1 VCNGC
6 LTTRIVGLAETA
18 VLAGL
23 SKTDVVSTA
32 ERMPARPQS
41 VEELSTRLGE
51 QAYLADRGLGT
62 AIFLSLSLG
71 QPLLL
76 EGEAGV
82 GKTEVAKSLAA
93 ALGAELVRLQCY
105 EGIDAHQ
112 ALYEWDYTRQLLYIR
127 LLQEGREL
135 REDAADE
142 IFGPRF
148 LVERPLLQAVR
159 AGDRAVLLIDE
170 IDRAD
175 DEFEAFLLEM
185 LSDFQVTVP
194 ELGTIRAERPPAVVL
209 TSNRTRE
216 LHDALKRRCLYHWID
231 YPSLDREVEIL
242 AARAPTVPADLARRV
257 AVAVDRIRTLDLV
270 KRPGVA
276 ETIEWAKALA
286 FLGATRLE
294 RDAVDVTLGTVVK
307 DHDDLVRIR
316 DDLGRILAGD

>member
-1 VCNGC
+1 MGNFRSYLPALSETVAVN
-6 LTTRIVGLAETA
+6 AES
-18 VLAGL
+18 GDQP
-23 SKTDVVSTA
+23 S
-32 ERMPARPQS
+32 RPQS
-41 VEELSTRLGE
+41 IEELSARLGE
-51 QAYLADRGLGT
+51 KAYLADRGLAT

-93 ALGAELVRLQCY
+93 ALGVTLVRLQCY

-112 ALYEWDYTRQLLYIR
+112 ALYEWDYTRQLLYVR

-231 YPSLDREVEIL
+231 YPSPEREVEIL
-242 AARAPTVPADLARRV
+242 AARAPAVPADLARRV
-257 AVAVDRIRTLDLV
+257 TAAVERIREIDLV

-276 ETIEWAKALA
+276 ETIEWARALA
-286 FLGATRLE
+286 FLGAARLE
-294 RDAVDVTLGTVVK
+294 HDMVDVTLGAVIK
-307 DHDDLVRIR
+307 DHDDLVRVR
-316 DDLGRILAGD
+316 GDLGRILADA

>member
-1 VCNGC
+1 MANPATVGE
-6 LTTRIVGLAETA
+6 LTQTLRRG
-18 VLAGL
+18 G
-23 SKTDVVSTA
+23 
-32 ERMPARPQS
+32 
-41 VEELSTRLGE
+41 
-51 QAYLADRGLGT
+51 YLADRGLAT
-62 AIFLSLSLG
+62 AMFVALSLNH
-71 QPLLL
+71 PVLL

-82 GKTEVAKSLAA
+82 GKTEVAKALAP

-112 ALYEWDYTRQLLYIR
+112 ALYEWDYTRQLLYAR

-242 AARAPTVPADLARRV
+242 AARAHSSGRPRPARGGGRRPHPHARSREGARRRRDHRV
-257 AVAVDRIRTLDLV
+257 GQGARVPGRLAARARLRRRHARGRRQGSRRPRAHSG
-270 KRPGVA
+270 RPGA
-276 ETIEWAKALA
+276 HP
-286 FLGATRLE
+286 R
-294 RDAVDVTLGTVVK
+294 R
-307 DHDDLVRIR
+307 
-316 DDLGRILAGD
+316 